1 MSEELSD
8 LNAILEEAILI
19 GVEYERLRRSFMVD
33 LRLLNLPSSEVEPPE
48 LLVQLRLWP
57 VSRVLAT
64 LTDTVGRPFSLTL
77 KELPSEVA
85 SFGGLALYGGEFF
98 DVPLSPKAL
107 SEPQLDVELIDSPSM
122 HSIYLFQ
129 QSAHK
134 GLDVWVWFDHLE
146 FRDTDGKLL
155 EPRWLV
161 AEAKRWWDAVA
172 MGDPR
177 TAKAG
182 IFPIK

>member
-1 MSEELSD
+1 
-8 LNAILEEAILI
+8 
-19 GVEYERLRRSFMVD
+19 
-33 LRLLNLPSSEVEPPE
+33 
-48 LLVQLRLWP
+48 
-57 VSRVLAT
+57 
-64 LTDTVGRPFSLTL
+64 
-77 KELPSEVA
+77 
-85 SFGGLALYGGEFF
+85 
-98 DVPLSPKAL
+98 
-107 SEPQLDVELIDSPSM
+107 M

-146 FRDTDGKLL
+146 FRDTDGTLL

>member
-1 MSEELSD
+1 LSDELSD
-8 LNAILEEAILI
+8 LNAILEEARLL

-33 LRLLNLPSSEVEPPE
+33 LGLLKLPSSEGETRE
-48 LLVQLRLWP
+48 LSVQLRLWP
-57 VSRVLAT
+57 VGRVLAT
-64 LTDTVGRPFSLTL
+64 LTDAVGRPVSLTL
-77 KELPSEVA
+77 GELPSELA

-98 DVPLSPKAL
+98 DAPLSAKAL

-129 QSAHK
+129 LNAHK
-134 GLDVWVWFDHLE
+134 DLDVWVWFDHLE
-146 FRDTDGKLL
+146 FRDMDGRLL

-177 TAKAG
+177 TARAG
-182 IFPIK
+182 IYPIK